1 MSLKVFDL
9 QCGNGHVFEGW
20 FSASK
25 GFEEQLAQGLLDCPV
40 CGDDTIERKL
50 SAPRLNLG
58 SKDAEQEMTAQQ
70 RDGGEVPS
78 DHEPAVMASPDLARL
93 QAELLRHM
101 RNTIKNSE
109 DVGSR
114 FAQEALKIHNG
125 EAQERAIKGTVTPEE
140 RRELADE
147 GISVIPVPDFLDD
160 DRLQ

>member
-9 QCGNGHVFEGW
+9 QCANGHVFEGW
-20 FSASK
+20 FSAGK

-58 SKDAEQEMTAQQ
+58 SRDADQEMASHQHDRGEAQS
-70 RDGGEVPS
+70 G
-78 DHEPAVMASPDLARL
+78 HEPAVMASPDLVRL

-125 EAQERAIKGTVTPEE
+125 EAQERAIRGTVTPEE
-140 RRELADE
+140 RRDLADE
-147 GISVIPVPDFLDD
+147 GISVMPVPDFLDD
-160 DRLQ
+160 DLLQ